1 PEDGVVTGLSSDPAL
16 VFVRY
21 RSQHPG
27 AAGQATPVSRL
38 ARLAPEPNPDPDAAL
53 RAGLAGWG
61 GGGVIATTNLP
72 WRPGEHDRISPCAEH
87 DQLVRRLN
95 PDAAWDFC
103 AYECDE
109 CAAEVRG

>member
-1 PEDGVVTGLSSDPAL
+1 VITAS
-16 VFVRY
+16 
-21 RSQHPG
+21 
-27 AAGQATPVSRL
+27 
-38 ARLAPEPNPDPDAAL
+38 PD
-53 RAGLAGWG
+53 
-61 GGGVIATTNLP
+61 P